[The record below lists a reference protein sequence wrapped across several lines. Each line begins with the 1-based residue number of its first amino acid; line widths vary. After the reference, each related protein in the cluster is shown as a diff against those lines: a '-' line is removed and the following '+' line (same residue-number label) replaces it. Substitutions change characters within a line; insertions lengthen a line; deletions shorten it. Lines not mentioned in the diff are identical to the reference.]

1 LEVNASHFIGEVAS
15 RSKLLSRNFVG
26 IRHEDRL
33 ILSDKLN
40 KGQSLKLIQ
49 ESSKTKI
56 VNNIIVSILAIYGI
70 SQKQFNLS
78 EPSLFHQIVTEVIS
92 PMQEGLASSRKSLSS
107 LWDNY
112 LSIVNTSKTNTVLKK
127 QISRLESDLTT
138 MEEMRKENFRLKRLL
153 SFSDELSHQKVMAQ
167 VVGWDSANEFKV
179 IRLNKGT
186 RHGIKTMAPVITDH
200 GLVGY
205 VYRVTENY
213 SDVLTILD
221 QNNRVDIVVERTRTH
236 GIVEGVFNFKCA
248 LKYIM
253 RNEQVEVG
261 DKLITA
267 GVGGIYPKGIKV
279 GMITNIAK
287 ENFGMTLSIDVVPSV
302 DFDKLEEV
310 LVLIPVEGIQ
320 AEVTPPAAAPIQETK
335 I

>member
-1 LEVNASHFIGEVAS
+1 M
-15 RSKLLSRNFVG
+15 
-26 IRHEDRL
+26 
-33 ILSDKLN
+33 
-40 KGQSLKLIQ
+40 KLIQ

-56 VNNIIVSILAIYGI
+56 VNNLIVGMLAVYGI

-78 EPSLFHQIVTEVIS
+78 EPSLFHQVVTEVIS
-92 PMQEGLASSRKSLSS
+92 PVQEGLANSKKSLSS

-112 LSIVNTSKTNTVLKK
+112 LSIVNTSKENNVLKK
-127 QISRLESDLTT
+127 QISRLESDLTS
-138 MEEMRKENFRLKRLL
+138 MEEMRKENLRLKRLL
-153 SFSDELSHQKVMAQ
+153 TFTDEQPYNKIMAQ
-167 VVGWDSANEFKV
+167 VVGWDSSNEFKV

-186 RHGIKTMAPVITDH
+186 KQGIRTMAPVVTDH

-205 VYRVTENY
+205 VYRATENY

-248 LKYIM
+248 LKYIT
-253 RNEQVEVG
+253 RNEPVEVG

-267 GVGGIYPKGIKV
+267 GVGGIYPKGLKV
-279 GMITNIAK
+279 GMITDITK
-287 ENFGMTLSIDVVPSV
+287 ENFGMTLSIEVVPSV

-310 LVLIPVEGIQ
+310 LVLTPLDSGKSANNVLPSHRPVIE
-320 AEVTPPAAAPIQETK
+320 EKK

>member
-1 LEVNASHFIGEVAS
+1 M
-15 RSKLLSRNFVG
+15 
-26 IRHEDRL
+26 
-33 ILSDKLN
+33 
-40 KGQSLKLIQ
+40 KLIQ

-56 VNNIIVSILAIYGI
+56 VSNFIVGILAIYGI
-70 SQKQFNLS
+70 SQKQFKLD
-78 EPSLFHQIVTEVIS
+78 EPSLFQQIMTEVIS
-92 PMQEGLASSRKSLSS
+92 PVQEGLTTSKENLSS
-107 LWDNY
+107 FWDNY
-112 LSIVNTSKTNTVLKK
+112 LSIVNTSKENVVLKK
-127 QISRLESDLTT
+127 QISRLESDLTS

-153 SFSDELSHQKVMAQ
+153 NYSDELSHQRVMAQ

-179 IRLNKGT
+179 IRINKGT
-186 RHGIKTMAPVITDH
+186 RHGIKTMSSVITDH

-205 VYRVTENY
+205 VYRATENY
-213 SDVLTILD
+213 ADVLTILD

-253 RNEQVEVG
+253 RNESVEVG

-279 GMITNIAK
+279 GMITDIDK
-287 ENFGMTLSIDVVPSV
+287 ENFGMTLNIEVEPSV

-310 LVLIPVEGIQ
+310 LVLIPQE
-320 AEVTPPAAAPIQETK
+320 EEKAPLSMPIAPVQEK
-335 I
+335 KL

>member
-1 LEVNASHFIGEVAS
+1 
-15 RSKLLSRNFVG
+15 
-26 IRHEDRL
+26 
-33 ILSDKLN
+33 
-40 KGQSLKLIQ
+40 LKLIN

-56 VNNIIVSILAIYGI
+56 VNNIIVAILAIYGI
-70 SQKQFNLS
+70 SQKSFNLS
-78 EPSLFHQIVTEVIS
+78 EPTLFHSIVAEVLS
-92 PMQEGLASSRKSLSS
+92 PVQEGLSNSKKSLSS

-112 LSIVNTSKTNTVLKK
+112 LLIVNTSKENAVLKK
-127 QISRLESDLTT
+127 QISRLDSDLTG
-138 MEEMRKENFRLKRLL
+138 MEEIRKENLRLKQLL
-153 SFSDELSHQKVMAQ
+153 NFSDGIAPQRVLAQ

-186 RHGIKTMAPVITDH
+186 NQGIKVMAPVVTDH

-205 VYRVTENY
+205 VYRVTPNY

-221 QNNRVDIVVERTRTH
+221 QNNRVDVVVERTRTH
-236 GIVEGVFNFKCA
+236 GIVEGVYNFKCA

-253 RNEQVEVG
+253 RNEPVEVG

-279 GMITNIAK
+279 GMITDITK
-287 ENFGMTLSIDVVPSV
+287 ENFGMTLSLEVVPSV

-310 LVLIPVEGIQ
+310 LVLIPLED
-320 AEVTPPAAAPIQETK
+320 EVAVSNPLETK
-335 I
+335 S

>member
-1 LEVNASHFIGEVAS
+1 M
-15 RSKLLSRNFVG
+15 
-26 IRHEDRL
+26 
-33 ILSDKLN
+33 
-40 KGQSLKLIQ
+40 KLIQ

-56 VNNIIVSILAIYGI
+56 VNNLIVGIIAIYGI
-70 SQKQFNLS
+70 SQKHFTLGES
-78 EPSLFHQIVTEVIS
+78 SLFHKIVGEVVS
-92 PMQEGLASSRKSLSS
+92 PVQEGLASSKKSLSM

-112 LSIVNTSKTNTVLKK
+112 LSIVDTSKENTVLMK
-127 QISRLESDLTT
+127 QISRLESDLTS
-138 MEEMRKENFRLKRLL
+138 MKEIRKENLRLKRLL
-153 SFSDELSHQKVMAQ
+153 SFSDEVTHQRVMAQ

-179 IRLNKGT
+179 IRINKGT
-186 RHGIKTMAPVITDH
+186 RHGIKTMVPVITDH

-205 VYRVTENY
+205 VYRATENY

-221 QNNRVDIVVERTRTH
+221 QNNRVDIVVETTRTH

-253 RNEQVEVG
+253 RNEPVEVG
-261 DKLITA
+261 DKLMTA

-279 GMITNIAK
+279 GMITDIAK
-287 ENFGMTLSIDVVPSV
+287 ESFGMTLSIEVGPSV

-310 LVLIPVEGIQ
+310 LVLIPVEGMQ
-320 AEVTPPAAAPIQETK
+320 AKIPTETEESK

>member
-1 LEVNASHFIGEVAS
+1 MRSHFIGEGRP
-15 RSKLLSRNFVG
+15 RSKNLSRNLIG
-26 IRHEDRL
+26 IGHEFLL
-33 ILSDKLN
+33 ILWDKKN
-40 KGQSLKLIQ
+40 KGLPLKLIQ

-56 VNNIIVSILAIYGI
+56 VNNLIVGMLAVYGI

-78 EPSLFHQIVTEVIS
+78 EPSLFHQVVTEVIS
-92 PMQEGLASSRKSLSS
+92 PVQEGLANSKKSLSS

-112 LSIVNTSKTNTVLKK
+112 LSIVNTSKENNVLKK
-127 QISRLESDLTT
+127 QISRLESDLTS
-138 MEEMRKENFRLKRLL
+138 MEEMRKENLRLKRLL
-153 SFSDELSHQKVMAQ
+153 TFTDEQPYNKIMAQ
-167 VVGWDSANEFKV
+167 VVGWDSSNEFKV

-186 RHGIKTMAPVITDH
+186 KHGIRTMAPVVTDH

-205 VYRVTENY
+205 VYRATENY

-248 LKYIM
+248 LKYIT
-253 RNEQVEVG
+253 RNEPVEVG

-267 GVGGIYPKGIKV
+267 GVGGIYPKGLKV
-279 GMITNIAK
+279 GMITDITK
-287 ENFGMTLSIDVVPSV
+287 ENFGMTLSIEVVPSV

-310 LVLIPVEGIQ
+310 LVLTPLDSGKSASLLPTQSPVIE
-320 AEVTPPAAAPIQETK
+320 EKK

>member
-1 LEVNASHFIGEVAS
+1 M
-15 RSKLLSRNFVG
+15 
-26 IRHEDRL
+26 
-33 ILSDKLN
+33 
-40 KGQSLKLIQ
+40 KLIQ

-56 VNNIIVSILAIYGI
+56 VNNLIVGMFAVYGI

-78 EPSLFHQIVTEVIS
+78 EPSLFHQVVTEVIS
-92 PMQEGLASSRKSLSS
+92 PVQEGLANSKKSISS

-112 LSIVNTSKTNTVLKK
+112 LSIVNTSKENNVLKK
-127 QISRLESDLTT
+127 QISRLESDLTS
-138 MEEMRKENFRLKRLL
+138 MEEMRKENLRLKRLL
-153 SFSDELSHQKVMAQ
+153 TFTDEQPYNKIMAQ

-186 RHGIKTMAPVITDH
+186 KHGIRTMAPVVTDH

-205 VYRVTENY
+205 VYRATENY

-248 LKYIM
+248 LKYIT
-253 RNEQVEVG
+253 RNEPVEVG

-267 GVGGIYPKGIKV
+267 GVGGIYPKGLKV
-279 GMITNIAK
+279 GMITDITK
-287 ENFGMTLSIDVVPSV
+287 ENFGMTLSIEVVPSV

-310 LVLIPVEGIQ
+310 LVLTPSDIGKSANVLPSHVPVIE
-320 AEVTPPAAAPIQETK
+320 EKK

>member
-1 LEVNASHFIGEVAS
+1 MN
-15 RSKLLSRNFVG
+15 
-26 IRHEDRL
+26 
-33 ILSDKLN
+33 
-40 KGQSLKLIQ
+40 

-56 VNNIIVSILAIYGI
+56 VNNLLVAVIAIYGI
-70 SQKQFNLS
+70 SQKNFNL
-78 EPSLFHQIVTEVIS
+78 EETTLFHQIVIEVIS
-92 PMQEGLASSRKSLSS
+92 PVQDGIASSRKSVSS
-107 LWDNY
+107 LWENY
-112 LSIVNTSKTNTVLKK
+112 LMIVNTSKENTILRK
-127 QISRLESDLTT
+127 QISRLNSDLST
-138 MEEMRKENFRLKRLL
+138 MEEVRKENQRLKRLL
-153 SFSDELSHQKVMAQ
+153 NYSDELSPERVLAQ

-186 RHGIKTMAPVITDH
+186 NQGITVMSPVITDQ

-205 VYRVTENY
+205 VYRATPNY

-221 QNNRVDIVVERTRTH
+221 QNNRVDVLVERTRTH

-279 GMITNIAK
+279 GMITDISR
-287 ENFGMTLSIDVVPSV
+287 ESFGMTLSIEVVPSV

-310 LVLIPVEGIQ
+310 LVLIPGQ
-320 AEVTPPAAAPIQETK
+320 TTPPVKISQESK
-335 I
+335 P

>member
-1 LEVNASHFIGEVAS
+1 M
-15 RSKLLSRNFVG
+15 
-26 IRHEDRL
+26 
-33 ILSDKLN
+33 
-40 KGQSLKLIQ
+40 KLIQ

-56 VNNIIVSILAIYGI
+56 VNNLIVGIFAIYGI

-78 EPSLFHQIVTEVIS
+78 EPSLFHRVVTEVIS
-92 PMQEGLASSRKSLSS
+92 PMQEGLANSKKNLSS
-107 LWDNY
+107 LLDNY
-112 LSIVNTSKTNTVLKK
+112 LSIVNTSKENNILKK
-127 QISRLESDLTT
+127 LISRLESDLTS
-138 MEEMRKENFRLKRLL
+138 MEEMRKENLRLKRLL
-153 SFSDELSHQKVMAQ
+153 TFTDEQPHQKVMAQ

-186 RHGIKTMAPVITDH
+186 LHGIKTMAPVVTDH

-205 VYRVTENY
+205 VYRATENY

-248 LKYIM
+248 LKYIT
-253 RNEQVEVG
+253 RNEPVEVG

-267 GVGGIYPKGIKV
+267 GVGGIYPKGLKV
-279 GMITNIAK
+279 GMITDITK
-287 ENFGMTLSIDVVPSV
+287 ENFGMTLSIEVVPSV

-310 LVLIPVEGIQ
+310 LVLIPTEGSDKVNASIPVETV
-320 AEVTPPAAAPIQETK
+320 AKETK

>member
-1 LEVNASHFIGEVAS
+1 M
-15 RSKLLSRNFVG
+15 
-26 IRHEDRL
+26 
-33 ILSDKLN
+33 
-40 KGQSLKLIQ
+40 KLIQ

-56 VNNIIVSILAIYGI
+56 VNNFIVGILAIYGI
-70 SQKQFNLS
+70 SQKNFNLGQ
-78 EPSLFHQIVTEVIS
+78 PTLFHSIVAEVLS
-92 PMQEGLASSRKSLSS
+92 PVQEGLMSSKKNLTS

-112 LSIVNTSKTNTVLKK
+112 LSIVNTKKDNSVLKK
-127 QISRLESDLTT
+127 QISRLENDLTS
-138 MEEMRKENFRLKRLL
+138 MEEMRKENLRLKQLL
-153 SFSDELSHQKVMAQ
+153 NFSEGISPQRVLAQ

-186 RHGIKTMAPVITDH
+186 NQGIKVMSPVITDQ

-205 VYRVTENY
+205 VYRATENY

-221 QNNRVDIVVERTRTH
+221 QNNRVDVVIERTRTH

-253 RNEQVEVG
+253 RNEPVEVG
-261 DKLITA
+261 DKLMTA

-279 GMITNIAK
+279 GMITDISK
-287 ENFGMTLSIDVVPSV
+287 ENFGMTLSIEVAPSV

-310 LVLIPVEGIQ
+310 LVLIPVE
-320 AEVTPPAAAPIQETK
+320 ETNPPATQAATKTETK
-335 I
+335 T

>member
-1 LEVNASHFIGEVAS
+1 M
-15 RSKLLSRNFVG
+15 
-26 IRHEDRL
+26 
-33 ILSDKLN
+33 
-40 KGQSLKLIQ
+40 KLIN

-56 VNNIIVSILAIYGI
+56 VNNLIVAVIAIYGI
-70 SQKQFNLS
+70 SQKRFDLNETSIFN
-78 EPSLFHQIVTEVIS
+78 QVVTEVLS
-92 PMQEGLASSRKSLSS
+92 PVQEGIASSKKSLSF
-107 LWDNY
+107 LWENY
-112 LSIVNTSKTNTVLKK
+112 LLIVNTSMQNTVLKK

-138 MEEMRKENFRLKRLL
+138 MEEVRKENLRLKRLL
-153 SFSDELSHQKVMAQ
+153 NYSDEMSHERVMAQ

-186 RHGIKTMAPVITDH
+186 RQGIKVMAPVITDH

-213 SDVLTILD
+213 ADVLTILD
-221 QNNRVDIVVERTRTH
+221 QNNRVDVMVERTRTH

-253 RNEQVEVG
+253 RNEPVEVG

-267 GVGGIYPKGIKV
+267 GVGGIYPKGVKV
-279 GMITNIAK
+279 GMITDITK
-287 ENFGMTLSIDVVPSV
+287 ENFGMTLSIEVIPSV

-310 LVLIPVEGIQ
+310 LVLIPTAV
-320 AEVTPPAAAPIQETK
+320 ASAPAPTMEK
-335 I
+335 KL

>member
-1 LEVNASHFIGEVAS
+1 M
-15 RSKLLSRNFVG
+15 
-26 IRHEDRL
+26 
-33 ILSDKLN
+33 
-40 KGQSLKLIQ
+40 KLIN

-56 VNNIIVSILAIYGI
+56 VNNLIVAVIAVYGI
-70 SQKQFNLS
+70 SQKRFDLNETSIFN
-78 EPSLFHQIVTEVIS
+78 QIVTEVLS
-92 PMQEGLASSRKSLSS
+92 PVQEGIASSKKSLSS

-112 LSIVNTSKTNTVLKK
+112 ILIVNTSMQNTVLKK

-138 MEEMRKENFRLKRLL
+138 MEEVRKENLRLKRLL
-153 SFSDELSHQKVMAQ
+153 NYSDEMSHQRVMAQ

-179 IRLNKGT
+179 IRLNKGSL
-186 RHGIKTMAPVITDH
+186 HGIKVMAPVITDH

-205 VYRVTENY
+205 VYRVTDNY
-213 SDVLTILD
+213 ADVLTILD
-221 QNNRVDIVVERTRTH
+221 QNNRVDVMVERTRTH

-253 RNEQVEVG
+253 RNEPVEVG

-267 GVGGIYPKGIKV
+267 GVGGIYPKGVKV
-279 GMITNIAK
+279 GMITDITK
-287 ENFGMTLSIDVVPSV
+287 ENFGMTLSIEVIPTV

-310 LVLIPVEGIQ
+310 LVLIPTEVARAPTPTVEK
-320 AEVTPPAAAPIQETK
+320 K

>member
-1 LEVNASHFIGEVAS
+1 MFAV
-15 RSKLLSRNFVG
+15 
-26 IRHEDRL
+26 
-33 ILSDKLN
+33 
-40 KGQSLKLIQ
+40 
-49 ESSKTKI
+49 
-56 VNNIIVSILAIYGI
+56 YGI

-78 EPSLFHQIVTEVIS
+78 EPSLFHQVVTEVIS
-92 PMQEGLASSRKSLSS
+92 PVQEGLANSKKSISS

-112 LSIVNTSKTNTVLKK
+112 LSIVNTSKENNVLKK
-127 QISRLESDLTT
+127 QISRLESDLTS
-138 MEEMRKENFRLKRLL
+138 MEEMRKENLRLKRLL
-153 SFSDELSHQKVMAQ
+153 TFTDEQPYNKIMAQ

-186 RHGIKTMAPVITDH
+186 KHGIRTMAPVVTDH

-205 VYRVTENY
+205 VYRATENY

-248 LKYIM
+248 LKYIT
-253 RNEQVEVG
+253 RNEPVEVG

-267 GVGGIYPKGIKV
+267 GVGGIYPKGLKV
-279 GMITNIAK
+279 GMITDITK
-287 ENFGMTLSIDVVPSV
+287 ENFGMTLSIEVVPSV

-310 LVLIPVEGIQ
+310 LVLTPSDIGKSANVLPSHVPVIE
-320 AEVTPPAAAPIQETK
+320 EKK

>member
-1 LEVNASHFIGEVAS
+1 M
-15 RSKLLSRNFVG
+15 
-26 IRHEDRL
+26 
-33 ILSDKLN
+33 
-40 KGQSLKLIQ
+40 KLIQ

-56 VNNIIVSILAIYGI
+56 VSNFIVGILAVYGI
-70 SQKQFNLS
+70 SQKQFKLD
-78 EPSLFHQIVTEVIS
+78 EPSLFQQIVTEVIS
-92 PMQEGLASSRKSLSS
+92 PVQEGFTSSKESVSS
-107 LWDNY
+107 LWENY
-112 LSIVNTSKTNTVLKK
+112 LLIVNTSKENNVLKK
-127 QISRLESDLTT
+127 QISRLESDLTS

-153 SFSDELSHQKVMAQ
+153 NYSDELSHQRVMAQ

-186 RHGIKTMAPVITDH
+186 RHGIKTMSPVITDH

-205 VYRVTENY
+205 VYRATENY

-221 QNNRVDIVVERTRTH
+221 QNNRVDIVIERTRTH

-253 RNEQVEVG
+253 RNESVEVG

-279 GMITNIAK
+279 GMITDISK
-287 ENFGMTLSIDVVPSV
+287 ENFGMTLSIEVAPSV

-310 LVLIPVEGIQ
+310 LVLIPVEGETAQ
-320 AEVTPPAAAPIQETK
+320 VSLPVVMPAQEKK

>member
-1 LEVNASHFIGEVAS
+1 M
-15 RSKLLSRNFVG
+15 
-26 IRHEDRL
+26 
-33 ILSDKLN
+33 
-40 KGQSLKLIQ
+40 KLIQ

-56 VNNIIVSILAIYGI
+56 VNNLIVGVLAIYGI

-92 PMQEGLASSRKSLSS
+92 PVQEGLASSKKNLSS

-112 LSIVNTSKTNTVLKK
+112 LSIVDTSKENTVLKK
-127 QISRLESDLTT
+127 QISRLESDLTF
-138 MEEMRKENFRLKRLL
+138 MEEMRKENLRLKRLL
-153 SFSDELSHQKVMAQ
+153 NFSDEKSHQRVLAQ

-186 RHGIKTMAPVITDH
+186 RHGIKTMSPVITDH

-205 VYRVTENY
+205 VYRATENY
-213 SDVLTILD
+213 ADVLTILD
-221 QNNRVDIVVERTRTH
+221 QNNRVDVVVERTRTH
-236 GIVEGVFNFKCA
+236 GIIEGVFNFKCA

-253 RNEQVEVG
+253 RNEPVEVG

-279 GMITNIAK
+279 GMITDIAK
-287 ENFGMTLSIDVVPSV
+287 ESFGMTLSIDVVPSV

-310 LVLIPVEGIQ
+310 LVLIPVEGVEASIEVAPK
-320 AEVTPPAAAPIQETK
+320 AEIAPVATEEKK

>member
-1 LEVNASHFIGEVAS
+1 M
-15 RSKLLSRNFVG
+15 
-26 IRHEDRL
+26 
-33 ILSDKLN
+33 
-40 KGQSLKLIQ
+40 KLIQ

-56 VNNIIVSILAIYGI
+56 VSNIVVGMIAIYGI
-70 SQKQFNLS
+70 SQKQFNLD
-78 EPSLFHQIVTEVIS
+78 EPSLFSQIVTEVIS
-92 PMQEGLASSRKSLSS
+92 PMQEGLASSKKNLSS

-112 LSIVNTSKTNTVLKK
+112 LSIVNTSKENTVLKK
-127 QISRLESDLTT
+127 QISRLESDLTS
-138 MEEMRKENFRLKRLL
+138 MEEIRKENLRLKRLL
-153 SFSDELSHQKVMAQ
+153 SFSDEQSHTKVMAQ

-186 RHGIKTMAPVITDH
+186 RHGIKTMSPVITDH

-205 VYRVTENY
+205 VYRATENY
-213 SDVLTILD
+213 ADVLTILD

-253 RNEQVEVG
+253 RNEPVEVG

-279 GMITNIAK
+279 GMITNITK
-287 ENFGMTLSIDVVPSV
+287 ENFGMTLSVEVVPSV

-310 LVLIPVEGIQ
+310 LVLIPVEGVQ
-320 AEVTPPAAAPIQETK
+320 AEVPAPVQEAQPKEAK

>member
-1 LEVNASHFIGEVAS
+1 M
-15 RSKLLSRNFVG
+15 
-26 IRHEDRL
+26 
-33 ILSDKLN
+33 
-40 KGQSLKLIQ
+40 KLIN

-56 VNNIIVSILAIYGI
+56 VNNILVAFLAIYGI
-70 SQKQFNLS
+70 SQKRFDLS
-78 EPSLFHQIVTEVIS
+78 EPTLFHQLVTEVIS
-92 PMQEGLASSRKSLSS
+92 PVQEGLSNSKKSLSS

-112 LSIVNTSKTNTVLKK
+112 LLIVNTSKENNVLKK
-127 QISRLESDLTT
+127 QISRLESDLST
-138 MEEMRKENFRLKRLL
+138 MEEVRKENLRLKRLL
-153 SFSDELSHQKVMAQ
+153 SYSDEMSHQRVMAQ

-179 IRLNKGT
+179 IRLNKG
-186 RHGIKTMAPVITDH
+186 RNHGIKTMAPVITDH

-205 VYRVTENY
+205 VYRVTDNY
-213 SDVLTILD
+213 ADVLTILD
-221 QNNRVDIVVERTRTH
+221 QNNRVDVMVERTRTH

-253 RNEQVEVG
+253 RNEPVEVG

-279 GMITNIAK
+279 GMITDITK
-287 ENFGMTLSIDVVPSV
+287 ENFGMTLSIEVIPSV

-310 LVLIPVEGIQ
+310 LVLIPTEVAGVESLL
-320 AEVTPPAAAPIQETK
+320 PAVEKK

>member
-1 LEVNASHFIGEVAS
+1 M
-15 RSKLLSRNFVG
+15 
-26 IRHEDRL
+26 
-33 ILSDKLN
+33 
-40 KGQSLKLIQ
+40 KLIQ

-56 VNNIIVSILAIYGI
+56 VNNLIVGIFAIYGI
-70 SQKQFNLS
+70 SQKQFNL
-78 EPSLFHQIVTEVIS
+78 EDPSLFQQVVTEVIS
-92 PMQEGLASSRKSLSS
+92 PVQEGIASSKKNLSS

-112 LSIVNTSKTNTVLKK
+112 LIIVNTSKENTILKK
-127 QISRLESDLTT
+127 QISRLESDLTS
-138 MEEMRKENFRLKRLL
+138 MEEIRKENLRLKKLL
-153 SFSDELSHQKVMAQ
+153 NFSDEMVHTKVMAQ

-179 IRLNKGT
+179 IRLNKGSKDGL
-186 RHGIKTMAPVITDH
+186 RNMAPVVTDH

-213 SDVLTILD
+213 ADVLTILD

-253 RNEQVEVG
+253 RNEPVEVG

-267 GVGGIYPKGIKV
+267 GVGGIYPKGLKV
-279 GMITNIAK
+279 GMITDIAK
-287 ENFGMTLSIDVVPSV
+287 ENFGMTLSIEVVPSV
-302 DFDKLEEV
+302 DFHKLEEV
-310 LVLIPVEGIQ
+310 VVMIPVEGSKQ
-320 AEVTPPAAAPIQETK
+320 AQSFAPETTVEEKK